1 MRELLPDLVGPVWR
15 CRRSS
20 TFQALLRIFRL
31 AGIPNVEGLRFMKV
45 GERGKDWLALLIS
58 IPIFAL
64 TWHFSSRYKAVGL
77 IASILLLY
85 VIISSKWYLRKNS
98 WFWICLF
105 VLAVVHF
112 TVVFITNFTI
122 PRGPSLSYV
131 VPLVFADGLLMYWLV
146 SWLEKRLPS
155 KKS

>member
-1 MRELLPDLVGPVWR
+1 
-15 CRRSS
+15 
-20 TFQALLRIFRL
+20 
-31 AGIPNVEGLRFMKV
+31 MKV